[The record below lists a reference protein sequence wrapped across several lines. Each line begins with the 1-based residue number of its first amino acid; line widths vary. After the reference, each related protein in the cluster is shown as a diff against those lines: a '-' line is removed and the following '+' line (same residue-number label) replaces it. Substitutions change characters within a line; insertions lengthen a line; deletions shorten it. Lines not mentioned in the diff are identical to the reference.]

1 MSGETIIEPSRSTPV
16 YGEFD
21 VVVVGGGPAG
31 IMAASAAARA
41 GCSTLLIERY
51 GFLGGAGTA
60 GGLSTFCG
68 LHARTYGAD
77 VRVIRGLADEL
88 LDRLAKLDGL
98 NAPHLT
104 IADGIAAQAFD
115 ISAYKIAADELV
127 TGSGARILFHAMAV
141 GAVMRTT
148 TEIDAVLIESKSGRQ
163 AVRGRFFIDASGDGD
178 LAAWAGVPWEKAPP
192 VDGMMY
198 PSLMFRINGVDVER
212 AGPAPWRTV
221 ERLMDEA
228 ERAGT
233 HTFPRKKPIVRPQR
247 NPLEWRANLTQLRTA
262 DGGAIDGTDV
272 DQLTLGELTGRQQA
286 LDAFTFIRDRTP
298 GFEDSYIV
306 DIAPQIGIRET
317 RRIIGAYQL
326 TEDDVL
332 GCADFDDTIGV
343 NGWPVEAHVAGT
355 VEFRWQRD
363 ERGFNQLPF
372 RIIVPP
378 ATANLYV
385 TGRCSSMTHGAQS
398 AARVTGPCFVMGEAA
413 GTAAGLALA
422 GGVVRRRRR
431 RDRTPAPAGGS
442 GRLPGPH
449 RPRANH
455 LEQIAGI
462 SFGRAT
468 LVRTTPAVSGSGCDS
483 AQAPLQLHARVHPVG
498 DAPRAVDRARADR
511 GRSGEA
517 EDRDRQLHAP
527 SSPPAS
533 ATWTRSWAR
542 SRRRSPP
549 RAGSRSRSARPRR
562 PTRSPR
568 PERPGSTSCP
578 AAT

>member
-1 MSGETIIEPSRSTPV
+1 LNATITEPSRHTPV

-31 IMAASAAARA
+31 IMAASSAARA

-77 VRVIRGLADEL
+77 VRVIRGLADDL
-88 LDRLAKLDGL
+88 LSRLVKLDGL

-141 GAVMRTT
+141 GVVRREGA
-148 TEIDAVLIESKSGRQ
+148 IDAVIIESKSGRQ

-178 LAAWAGVPWEKAPP
+178 LAYWAGVPWEKAPP
-192 VDGMMY
+192 IDGMMY
-198 PSLMFRINGVDVER
+198 PSLMFRINAVDVAK

-221 ERLMDEA
+221 ERLMEEA
-228 ERAGT
+228 EAAGT

-247 NPLEWRANLTQLRTA
+247 NPLEWRANLTQLKRA
-262 DGGAIDGTDV
+262 DGGAIDGTNV
-272 DQLTLGELTGRQQA
+272 DELTRGELTGRQQA

-317 RRIIGAYQL
+317 RRIIGPYQL
-326 TEDDVL
+326 TEEDVL

-355 VEFRWQRD
+355 VEFRWQWK

-372 RIIVPP
+372 RIILPGTRGDGQPVG
-378 ATANLYV
+378 NLYV
-385 TGRCSSMTHGAQS
+385 TGRCASMTHGAQS

-413 GTAAGLALA
+413 GVAASMALSACVA
-422 GGVVRRRRR
+422 GDGIDVPELQRR
-431 RDRTPAPAGGS
+431 
-442 GRLPGPH
+442 
-449 RPRANH
+449 
-455 LEQIAGI
+455 LEDQGAYL
-462 SFGRAT
+462 GRA
-468 LVRTTPAVSGSGCDS
+468 
-483 AQAPLQLHARVHPVG
+483 AP
-498 DAPRAVDRARADR
+498 
-511 GRSGEA
+511 EA
-517 EDRDRQLHAP
+517 IL
-527 SSPPAS
+527 
-533 ATWTRSWAR
+533 
-542 SRRRSPP
+542 
-549 RAGSRSRSARPRR
+549 
-562 PTRSPR
+562 
-568 PERPGSTSCP
+568 
-578 AAT
+578 

>member
-1 MSGETIIEPSRSTPV
+1 MSSETITEPARSTPV

-31 IMAASAAARA
+31 IMAASSAARA

-77 VRVIRGLADEL
+77 VRVIRGLADDL
-88 LDRLAKLDGL
+88 LSRLVKLDGL

-127 TGSGARILFHAMAV
+127 TGAGARILFHAMAV
-141 GAVMRTT
+141 GVVMKNPEISGASAPDISR
-148 TEIDAVLIESKSGRQ
+148 IDAVLIESKSGRQ

-178 LAAWAGVPWEKAPP
+178 LAYWAGVPWEKAPP
-192 VDGMMY
+192 IDGMMY
-198 PSLMFRINGVDVER
+198 PSLMFRINAVDVAK

-221 ERLMDEA
+221 ERLMEEA
-228 ERAGT
+228 EAAGT

-247 NPLEWRANLTQLRTA
+247 NPLEWRANLTQLKRA
-262 DGGAIDGTDV
+262 DGGAIDGTNV
-272 DQLTLGELTGRQQA
+272 DELTRGELTGRQQA

-317 RRIIGAYQL
+317 RRIIGPYQL
-326 TEDDVL
+326 TEEDVL

-355 VEFRWQRD
+355 VEFRWQWR

-372 RIIVPP
+372 RIILPGTRGDGQRVG
-378 ATANLYV
+378 NLYV
-385 TGRCSSMTHGAQS
+385 TGRCASMTHGAQS

-413 GTAAGLALA
+413 GVAASMALSA
-422 GGVVRRRRR
+422 GVAGDGIGVPELQRR
-431 RDRTPAPAGGS
+431 
-442 GRLPGPH
+442 
-449 RPRANH
+449 
-455 LEQIAGI
+455 LEDQGAYL
-462 SFGRAT
+462 GRA
-468 LVRTTPAVSGSGCDS
+468 
-483 AQAPLQLHARVHPVG
+483 AP
-498 DAPRAVDRARADR
+498 
-511 GRSGEA
+511 EA
-517 EDRDRQLHAP
+517 IL
-527 SSPPAS
+527 
-533 ATWTRSWAR
+533 
-542 SRRRSPP
+542 
-549 RAGSRSRSARPRR
+549 
-562 PTRSPR
+562 
-568 PERPGSTSCP
+568 
-578 AAT
+578 

>member
-1 MSGETIIEPSRSTPV
+1 MSGETIIEPSRPVPV

-88 LDRLAKLDGL
+88 LDRLGKLDGL

-127 TGSGARILFHAMAV
+127 TGLGARILFHAMAV
-141 GAVMRTT
+141 GVVMHSR
-148 TEIDAVLIESKSGRQ
+148 TEIDAVIIESKSGRQ

-192 VDGMMY
+192 IDGMMY
-198 PSLMFRINGVDVER
+198 PSLMFRINGVNVER

-272 DQLTLGELTGRQQA
+272 DQLTLGELAGRQQA

-378 ATANLYV
+378 ATGNLYV
-385 TGRCSSMTHGAQS
+385 AGRCASMTHGAQS

-413 GTAAGLALA
+413 GVAAGMALSAGVA
-422 GGVVRRRRR
+422 GGQVDVPELQRRLE
-431 RDRTPAPAGGS
+431 DQGAFLGRTPP
-442 GRLPGPH
+442 
-449 RPRANH
+449 
-455 LEQIAGI
+455 EQV
-462 SFGRAT
+462 
-468 LVRTTPAVSGSGCDS
+468 L
-483 AQAPLQLHARVHPVG
+483 
-498 DAPRAVDRARADR
+498 
-511 GRSGEA
+511 
-517 EDRDRQLHAP
+517 
-527 SSPPAS
+527 
-533 ATWTRSWAR
+533 
-542 SRRRSPP
+542 
-549 RAGSRSRSARPRR
+549 
-562 PTRSPR
+562 
-568 PERPGSTSCP
+568 
-578 AAT
+578 

>member
-1 MSGETIIEPSRSTPV
+1 LNAVITEPSRQTPV

-31 IMAASAAARA
+31 IMAAAAAARA
-41 GCSTLLIERY
+41 GCSALLIERY

-141 GAVMRTT
+141 GAVMAPDSGAI
-148 TEIDAVLIESKSGRQ
+148 EAVLIESKSGRH

-192 VDGMMY
+192 IDGMMY
-198 PSLMFRINGVDVER
+198 PSLMFRINGVDVNR

-221 ERLMDEA
+221 ERLMEEA
-228 ERAGT
+228 EAAGT

-247 NPLEWRANLTQLRTA
+247 NPLEWRANLTQLRRA

-272 DQLTLGELTGRQQA
+272 DELTRGELTGRQQA

-317 RRIIGAYQL
+317 RRIVGPYQL
-326 TEDDVL
+326 TEEDVL
-332 GCADFDDTIGV
+332 GCADFADTIGV
-343 NGWPVEAHVAGT
+343 NGWPVESHVAGT
-355 VEFRWQRD
+355 VEFRWQWR

-372 RIIVPP
+372 RIILPGARGDGRPV
-378 ATANLYV
+378 ANLYV
-385 TGRCSSMTHGAQS
+385 TGRCASMTHGAQS

-413 GTAAGLALA
+413 GTAAGMALA
-422 GGVVRRRRR
+422 AAVAGDSIDVPGLQRRLA
-431 RDRTPAPAGGS
+431 DAGAFLGLSAP
-442 GRLPGPH
+442 
-449 RPRANH
+449 
-455 LEQIAGI
+455 
-462 SFGRAT
+462 
-468 LVRTTPAVSGSGCDS
+468 
-483 AQAPLQLHARVHPVG
+483 
-498 DAPRAVDRARADR
+498 
-511 GRSGEA
+511 EA
-517 EDRDRQLHAP
+517 IL
-527 SSPPAS
+527 
-533 ATWTRSWAR
+533 
-542 SRRRSPP
+542 
-549 RAGSRSRSARPRR
+549 
-562 PTRSPR
+562 
-568 PERPGSTSCP
+568 
-578 AAT
+578 

>member
-1 MSGETIIEPSRSTPV
+1 LNATITEPSRHTPV

-31 IMAASAAARA
+31 IMAASSAARA

-77 VRVIRGLADEL
+77 VRVIRGLADDL
-88 LDRLAKLDGL
+88 LSRLVKLDGL

-141 GAVMRTT
+141 GIVRREGA
-148 TEIDAVLIESKSGRQ
+148 IDAVIIESKSGRQ

-178 LAAWAGVPWEKAPP
+178 LAYWAGVPWEKAPP
-192 VDGMMY
+192 IDGMMY
-198 PSLMFRINGVDVER
+198 PSLMFRINAVDVAK

-221 ERLMDEA
+221 ERLMEEA
-228 ERAGT
+228 EAAGT

-247 NPLEWRANLTQLRTA
+247 NPLEWRANLTQLKRA
-262 DGGAIDGTDV
+262 DGGAIDGTNV
-272 DQLTLGELTGRQQA
+272 DELTRGELTGRQQA

-317 RRIIGAYQL
+317 RRIIGPYQL
-326 TEDDVL
+326 TEEDVL

-355 VEFRWQRD
+355 VEFRWQWK

-372 RIIVPP
+372 RIILPGTRGDGQPVG
-378 ATANLYV
+378 NLYV
-385 TGRCSSMTHGAQS
+385 TGRCASMTHGAQS

-413 GTAAGLALA
+413 GVAASMALSACVA
-422 GGVVRRRRR
+422 GDGIDVPELQRR
-431 RDRTPAPAGGS
+431 
-442 GRLPGPH
+442 
-449 RPRANH
+449 
-455 LEQIAGI
+455 LEDQGAYL
-462 SFGRAT
+462 GRA
-468 LVRTTPAVSGSGCDS
+468 
-483 AQAPLQLHARVHPVG
+483 AP
-498 DAPRAVDRARADR
+498 
-511 GRSGEA
+511 EA
-517 EDRDRQLHAP
+517 IL
-527 SSPPAS
+527 
-533 ATWTRSWAR
+533 
-542 SRRRSPP
+542 
-549 RAGSRSRSARPRR
+549 
-562 PTRSPR
+562 
-568 PERPGSTSCP
+568 
-578 AAT
+578 

>member
-1 MSGETIIEPSRSTPV
+1 LSRETITEPARSTPV

-31 IMAASAAARA
+31 IMAASSAARA

-68 LHARTYGAD
+68 LHARTYGSD

-141 GAVMRTT
+141 GVVMRRGTGT
-148 TEIDAVLIESKSGRQ
+148 DAIDAVIIESKSGRQ

-178 LAAWAGVPWEKAPP
+178 LACWAGVPWEKAPP
-192 VDGMMY
+192 INGMMY
-198 PSLMFRINGVDVER
+198 PSLMFRINAVDVAK

-221 ERLMDEA
+221 ERLMEEA
-228 ERAGT
+228 EAAGT

-247 NPLEWRANLTQLRTA
+247 NPLEWRANLTQLRRA

-272 DQLTLGELTGRQQA
+272 DELTRGELIGRQQA

-317 RRIIGAYQL
+317 RRIIGPYQL
-326 TEDDVL
+326 TEEDVL

-355 VEFRWQRD
+355 VEFRWQRKD
-363 ERGFNQLPF
+363 RGFNQLPF
-372 RIIVPP
+372 RIILPGHRGDGQRVG
-378 ATANLYV
+378 NLYV
-385 TGRCSSMTHGAQS
+385 TGRCASMTHGAQS

-413 GTAAGLALA
+413 GTAASMALSA
-422 GGVVRRRRR
+422 GVAGDGIDV
-431 RDRTPAPAGGS
+431 PALQ
-442 GRLPGPH
+442 GRLENQG
-449 RPRANH
+449 AY
-455 LEQIAGI
+455 L
-462 SFGRAT
+462 GR
-468 LVRTTPAVSGSGCDS
+468 V
-483 AQAPLQLHARVHPVG
+483 AP
-498 DAPRAVDRARADR
+498 
-511 GRSGEA
+511 EA
-517 EDRDRQLHAP
+517 IL
-527 SSPPAS
+527 
-533 ATWTRSWAR
+533 
-542 SRRRSPP
+542 
-549 RAGSRSRSARPRR
+549 
-562 PTRSPR
+562 
-568 PERPGSTSCP
+568 
-578 AAT
+578 

>member
-1 MSGETIIEPSRSTPV
+1 MNQAWQQGHQRVSMSEETCLSGETITEPSRQTPV

-31 IMAASAAARA
+31 IMAAAAAARA
-41 GCSTLLIERY
+41 GCSALLIERY

-68 LHARTYGAD
+68 LHARTHGQD

-88 LDRLAKLDGL
+88 LERLVKLDGL

-141 GAVMRTT
+141 GAVLAPSGGL
-148 TEIDAVLIESKSGRQ
+148 DAVLIESKSGRQ

-178 LAAWAGVPWEKAPP
+178 LACWAGVPWEKAPP
-192 VDGMMY
+192 IDGMMY
-198 PSLMFRINGVDVER
+198 PSLMFRINGVDVAK

-221 ERLMDEA
+221 ERLMEEA
-228 ERAGT
+228 EAAGT
-233 HTFPRKKPIVRPQR
+233 HAFPRKKPIVRPQR
-247 NPLEWRANLTQLRTA
+247 NPLEWRANLTQLRRE
-262 DGGAIDGTDV
+262 DGGAIDVTSV
-272 DQLTLGELTGRQQA
+272 DELTRGELIGRQQA

-326 TEDDVL
+326 TEEDVL

-343 NGWPVEAHVAGT
+343 NGWPVESHVAGT
-355 VEFRWQRD
+355 VEFRWQWR

-372 RIIVPP
+372 RIIVPGNRGDGRP
-378 ATANLYV
+378 VANLYV
-385 TGRCSSMTHGAQS
+385 TGRCASMTHGAQS

-413 GTAAGLALA
+413 GTAAGMALSA
-422 GGVVRRRRR
+422 GVPGGAIDVTGLQRRLE
-431 RDRTPAPAGGS
+431 DAGAF
-442 GRLPGPH
+442 L
-449 RPRANH
+449 
-455 LEQIAGI
+455 
-462 SFGRAT
+462 
-468 LVRTTPAVSGSGCDS
+468 
-483 AQAPLQLHARVHPVG
+483 
-498 DAPRAVDRARADR
+498 
-511 GRSGEA
+511 GRSEPEA
-517 EDRDRQLHAP
+517 VL
-527 SSPPAS
+527 
-533 ATWTRSWAR
+533 
-542 SRRRSPP
+542 
-549 RAGSRSRSARPRR
+549 
-562 PTRSPR
+562 
-568 PERPGSTSCP
+568 
-578 AAT
+578 

>member
-1 MSGETIIEPSRSTPV
+1 LSGVTVTEPSRQTPV

-88 LDRLAKLDGL
+88 LSRLVKLDGL

-141 GAVMRTT
+141 GVVMKNPEVSGASAPDTSR
-148 TEIDAVLIESKSGRQ
+148 IDAVLIESKSGRQ

-178 LAAWAGVPWEKAPP
+178 LAYWAGVPWEKAPP
-192 VDGMMY
+192 IDGMMY
-198 PSLMFRINGVDVER
+198 PSLMFRINAVDVGK

-221 ERLMDEA
+221 ERLMEEA
-228 ERAGT
+228 EAAGT

-247 NPLEWRANLTQLRTA
+247 NPLEWRANLTQLRNP
-262 DGGAIDGTDV
+262 DGGAIDGTSV
-272 DQLTLGELTGRQQA
+272 DELTRGELIGRQQA

-298 GFEDSYIV
+298 GFEDAYIV

-317 RRIIGAYQL
+317 RRIIGPYQL
-326 TEDDVL
+326 TESDVL

-355 VEFRWQRD
+355 VEFRWQWE

-372 RIIVPP
+372 RIILPGSGAGGQPVG
-378 ATANLYV
+378 NLYV
-385 TGRCSSMTHGAQS
+385 AGRCASMTHGAQS

-413 GTAAGLALA
+413 GTAAGMALSGGLA
-422 GGVVRRRRR
+422 GDAIDVPELQRRLE
-431 RDRTPAPAGGS
+431 DQGAYLGRTAP
-442 GRLPGPH
+442 
-449 RPRANH
+449 
-455 LEQIAGI
+455 E
-462 SFGRAT
+462 
-468 LVRTTPAVSGSGCDS
+468 AV
-483 AQAPLQLHARVHPVG
+483 L
-498 DAPRAVDRARADR
+498 
-511 GRSGEA
+511 
-517 EDRDRQLHAP
+517 
-527 SSPPAS
+527 
-533 ATWTRSWAR
+533 
-542 SRRRSPP
+542 
-549 RAGSRSRSARPRR
+549 
-562 PTRSPR
+562 
-568 PERPGSTSCP
+568 
-578 AAT
+578 

>member
-1 MSGETIIEPSRSTPV
+1 M

-31 IMAASAAARA
+31 IMAATAAARA

-68 LHARTYGAD
+68 LHARTYGSD

-88 LDRLAKLDGL
+88 LDRLGKLDGL

-141 GAVMRTT
+141 GVVMRAGAGA
-148 TEIDAVLIESKSGRQ
+148 EIDAVLIESKSGRQ

-192 VDGMMY
+192 IDGMMY

-221 ERLMDEA
+221 ERLMEEA
-228 ERAGT
+228 EAAGT

-247 NPLEWRANLTQLRTA
+247 NPLEWRANLTQLRRA

-272 DQLTLGELTGRQQA
+272 DELTRGELIGRQQA
-286 LDAFTFIRDRTP
+286 LDAFTFIRDRTA

-317 RRIIGAYQL
+317 RRIIGPYQL
-326 TEDDVL
+326 TEEDVL
-332 GCADFDDTIGV
+332 GCADFGDTIGV

-355 VEFRWQRD
+355 VEFRWQWKD
-363 ERGFNQLPF
+363 RGFNQLPF
-372 RIIVPP
+372 RIILPGRGGDGQLVG
-378 ATANLYV
+378 NLYV
-385 TGRCSSMTHGAQS
+385 AGRCASMTHGAQS

-413 GTAAGLALA
+413 GTAAGMALDA
-422 GGVVRRRRR
+422 GV
-431 RDRTPAPAGGS
+431 A
-442 GRLPGPH
+442 
-449 RPRANH
+449 
-455 LEQIAGI
+455 
-462 SFGRAT
+462 
-468 LVRTTPAVSGSGCDS
+468 
-483 AQAPLQLHARVHPVG
+483 G
-498 DAPRAVDRARADR
+498 DAVDVPELQRRLENEGAFLGRTAPEAV
-511 GRSGEA
+511 
-517 EDRDRQLHAP
+517 L
-527 SSPPAS
+527 
-533 ATWTRSWAR
+533 
-542 SRRRSPP
+542 
-549 RAGSRSRSARPRR
+549 
-562 PTRSPR
+562 
-568 PERPGSTSCP
+568 
-578 AAT
+578 

>member
-1 MSGETIIEPSRSTPV
+1 MSGEAIVEPSRATPV

-68 LHARTYGAD
+68 LHARTRGAD

-141 GAVMRTT
+141 GVAMKNTGQ
-148 TEIDAVLIESKSGRQ
+148 IDAVIIESKSGRQ
-163 AVRGRFFIDASGDGD
+163 AVRGRFFVDASGDGD

-192 VDGMMY
+192 IDGMMY
-198 PSLMFRINGVDVER
+198 PSLMFRINGVDVGR

-228 ERAGT
+228 EQAGT

-272 DQLTLGELTGRQQA
+272 DQLTLGELAGRQQA

-372 RIIVPP
+372 RIMVPP

-385 TGRCSSMTHGAQS
+385 AGRCASMTHGAQS

-413 GTAAGLALA
+413 GVAAGMALSA
-422 GGVVRRRRR
+422 GVTGDRIDVPELQRR
-431 RDRTPAPAGGS
+431 
-442 GRLPGPH
+442 
-449 RPRANH
+449 
-455 LEQIAGI
+455 LENQGA
-462 SFGRAT
+462 F
-468 LVRTTPAVSGSGCDS
+468 L
-483 AQAPLQLHARVHPVG
+483 
-498 DAPRAVDRARADR
+498 
-511 GRSGEA
+511 GRSEPEA
-517 EDRDRQLHAP
+517 VL
-527 SSPPAS
+527 
-533 ATWTRSWAR
+533 
-542 SRRRSPP
+542 
-549 RAGSRSRSARPRR
+549 
-562 PTRSPR
+562 
-568 PERPGSTSCP
+568 
-578 AAT
+578 

>member
-1 MSGETIIEPSRSTPV
+1 MGDDVSGRTVTEPSRQTPV

-31 IMAASAAARA
+31 IMAAAAAARA
-41 GCSTLLIERY
+41 GVTVLLIERY

-68 LHARTYGAD
+68 LHARTYGRD

-88 LDRLAKLDGL
+88 LDRLGKLNGL
-98 NAPHLT
+98 SAPHLT

-127 TGSGARILFHAMAV
+127 TGSGARVLFHAMAV
-141 GAVMRTT
+141 GAVLAPSGAV
-148 TEIDAVLIESKSGRQ
+148 DAVLIESKSGRQ

-192 VDGMMY
+192 ADGMMY
-198 PSLMFRINGVDVER
+198 PSLMFRINGVDVGR

-221 ERLMDEA
+221 ERLMEEA
-228 ERAGT
+228 EAAGT

-247 NPLEWRANLTQLRTA
+247 NPLEWRANLTQLRRA

-272 DQLTLGELTGRQQA
+272 DELTRGELIGRQQA

-298 GFEDSYIV
+298 GFADSYIV

-326 TEDDVL
+326 TEEDVL

-343 NGWPVEAHVAGT
+343 NGWPVESHVAGT
-355 VEFRWQRD
+355 VEFRWQWR

-372 RIIVPP
+372 RIILPGTRGDGR
-378 ATANLYV
+378 AAANLYV
-385 TGRCSSMTHGAQS
+385 TGRCASMTHGAQS

-413 GTAAGLALA
+413 GTAAAMALSAGVAGNAIDVAGLQRRLED
-422 GGVVRRRRR
+422 GG
-431 RDRTPAPAGGS
+431 AF
-442 GRLPGPH
+442 L
-449 RPRANH
+449 
-455 LEQIAGI
+455 
-462 SFGRAT
+462 
-468 LVRTTPAVSGSGCDS
+468 
-483 AQAPLQLHARVHPVG
+483 
-498 DAPRAVDRARADR
+498 
-511 GRSGEA
+511 GRSAPEA
-517 EDRDRQLHAP
+517 VL
-527 SSPPAS
+527 
-533 ATWTRSWAR
+533 
-542 SRRRSPP
+542 
-549 RAGSRSRSARPRR
+549 
-562 PTRSPR
+562 
-568 PERPGSTSCP
+568 
-578 AAT
+578 

>member
-1 MSGETIIEPSRSTPV
+1 MSGATITEPSRHTPV

-31 IMAASAAARA
+31 IMAATAAARA

-77 VRVIRGLADEL
+77 VRVIRGQADEL

-141 GAVMRTT
+141 GIVMKNPEMSGALAPDISRIGRGGAEAGGTGADA
-148 TEIDAVLIESKSGRQ
+148 IDAVIIESKSGRQ

-178 LAAWAGVPWEKAPP
+178 LAYWAGVPWEKAPP
-192 VDGMMY
+192 IDGMMY
-198 PSLMFRINGVDVER
+198 PSLMFRINGVDVAK

-221 ERLMDEA
+221 ERLMEEA
-228 ERAGT
+228 EAAGT

-247 NPLEWRANLTQLRTA
+247 NPLEWRANLTQLRRE

-272 DQLTLGELTGRQQA
+272 DELTRGELIGRQQA

-317 RRIIGAYQL
+317 RRIVGPYQL

-355 VEFRWQRD
+355 VEFRWQRK

-372 RIIVPP
+372 RIILPGPRGDGQLVG
-378 ATANLYV
+378 NLYV
-385 TGRCSSMTHGAQS
+385 TGRCASMTHGAQS

-413 GTAAGLALA
+413 GTAASMALSA
-422 GGVVRRRRR
+422 GV
-431 RDRTPAPAGGS
+431 A
-442 GRLPGPH
+442 
-449 RPRANH
+449 
-455 LEQIAGI
+455 
-462 SFGRAT
+462 
-468 LVRTTPAVSGSGCDS
+468 
-483 AQAPLQLHARVHPVG
+483 G
-498 DAPRAVDRARADR
+498 DAIEVPGLQRRLEDQGAYL
-511 GRSGEA
+511 GRTAPEA
-517 EDRDRQLHAP
+517 IL
-527 SSPPAS
+527 
-533 ATWTRSWAR
+533 
-542 SRRRSPP
+542 
-549 RAGSRSRSARPRR
+549 
-562 PTRSPR
+562 
-568 PERPGSTSCP
+568 
-578 AAT
+578 

>member
-1 MSGETIIEPSRSTPV
+1 VTGTITEPSRTTPV

-41 GCSTLLIERY
+41 GQSTLLIERY

-68 LHARTYGAD
+68 LHARTYGED
-77 VRVIRGLADEL
+77 VRVIRGLADEV
-88 LDRLAKLDGL
+88 LDRLVKLDGL

-141 GAVMRTT
+141 GAVVTDAGPSST
-148 TEIDAVLIESKSGRQ
+148 GTIDAVLIESKSGRQ

-178 LAAWAGVPWEKAPP
+178 LAAWAGVPYEKAPP
-192 VDGMMY
+192 IDGMMY
-198 PSLMFRINGVDVER
+198 PSLMFRINGVDVAK

-228 ERAGT
+228 EQAGT
-233 HTFPRKKPIVRPQR
+233 HSFPRKKPIVRPQR
-247 NPLEWRANLTQLRTA
+247 NPLEWRANLTQLRRE
-262 DGGAIDGTDV
+262 DGGAIDGTNV
-272 DQLTLGELTGRQQA
+272 DELTRGELTGRQQA

-317 RRIIGAYQL
+317 RRIIGEYQL

-332 GCADFDDTIGV
+332 GCADFGDTIGV
-343 NGWPVEAHVAGT
+343 NGWPVESHVAGT

-363 ERGFNQLPF
+363 PRGFNQLPF
-372 RIIVPP
+372 RIILPGAV
-378 ATANLYV
+378 ANLYV
-385 TGRCSSMTHGAQS
+385 TGRCASMTHGAQS
-398 AARVTGPCFVMGEAA
+398 AARVTGPCFAMGEAA

-422 GGVVRRRRR
+422 AGLAGDQISVPELQRRLENQGAYLGRN
-431 RDRTPAPAGGS
+431 AP
-442 GRLPGPH
+442 
-449 RPRANH
+449 
-455 LEQIAGI
+455 E
-462 SFGRAT
+462 
-468 LVRTTPAVSGSGCDS
+468 AV
-483 AQAPLQLHARVHPVG
+483 L
-498 DAPRAVDRARADR
+498 
-511 GRSGEA
+511 
-517 EDRDRQLHAP
+517 
-527 SSPPAS
+527 
-533 ATWTRSWAR
+533 
-542 SRRRSPP
+542 
-549 RAGSRSRSARPRR
+549 
-562 PTRSPR
+562 
-568 PERPGSTSCP
+568 
-578 AAT
+578 

>member
-1 MSGETIIEPSRSTPV
+1 MSPQGEESVLSGETIIEPSRATPV

-68 LHARTYGAD
+68 LHARTYGSD

-98 NAPHLT
+98 NEPHLT

-127 TGSGARILFHAMAV
+127 TGSGARILFHALAV
-141 GAVMRTT
+141 GVAMKNGGGLAAHRATSSGPVAHRANTDMASGATGPIQG
-148 TEIDAVLIESKSGRQ
+148 EIDAVIIESKSGRQ

-192 VDGMMY
+192 IDGMMY
-198 PSLMFRINGVDVER
+198 PSLMFRINGVNVER

-272 DQLTLGELTGRQQA
+272 DQLTLGELAGRQQA

-317 RRIIGAYQL
+317 RRIVGAYQL

-343 NGWPVEAHVAGT
+343 NGWPVEAHVAGN

-372 RIIVPP
+372 RIMLPP
-378 ATANLYV
+378 ATENLYV
-385 TGRCSSMTHGAQS
+385 AGRCASMTHGAQS

-413 GTAAGLALA
+413 GLAASMALSADCA
-422 GGVVRRRRR
+422 GGRIDVPELQRRL
-431 RDRTPAPAGGS
+431 DDQGAYLGRTAP
-442 GRLPGPH
+442 
-449 RPRANH
+449 
-455 LEQIAGI
+455 EQV
-462 SFGRAT
+462 
-468 LVRTTPAVSGSGCDS
+468 L
-483 AQAPLQLHARVHPVG
+483 
-498 DAPRAVDRARADR
+498 
-511 GRSGEA
+511 
-517 EDRDRQLHAP
+517 
-527 SSPPAS
+527 
-533 ATWTRSWAR
+533 
-542 SRRRSPP
+542 
-549 RAGSRSRSARPRR
+549 
-562 PTRSPR
+562 
-568 PERPGSTSCP
+568 
-578 AAT
+578 

>member
-1 MSGETIIEPSRSTPV
+1 VSSETITEPSRQTPV

-31 IMAASAAARA
+31 IMAATAAARA

-88 LDRLAKLDGL
+88 LDRLVKLDGL

-141 GAVMRTT
+141 GVVMRDD
-148 TEIDAVLIESKSGRQ
+148 IDAVIIESKSGRQ

-178 LAAWAGVPWEKAPP
+178 LAYWAGVPWEKAPP
-192 VDGMMY
+192 IDGMMY
-198 PSLMFRINGVDVER
+198 PSLMFRINAVDVAK

-221 ERLMDEA
+221 ERLMEEA
-228 ERAGT
+228 EAAGT

-247 NPLEWRANLTQLRTA
+247 NPLEWRANLTQLRRA

-272 DQLTLGELTGRQQA
+272 DELTRGELTGRQQA

-317 RRIIGAYQL
+317 RRIIGPYQL
-326 TEDDVL
+326 TEEDVL
-332 GCADFDDTIGV
+332 GCADFGDTIGV

-355 VEFRWQRD
+355 VEFRWQRKD
-363 ERGFNQLPF
+363 RGFNQLPF
-372 RIIVPP
+372 RIILPGRGGDGQRVG
-378 ATANLYV
+378 NLYV
-385 TGRCSSMTHGAQS
+385 TGRCASMTHGAQS

-413 GTAAGLALA
+413 GTAASMALSAGVA
-422 GGVVRRRRR
+422 GGAIDVTGLQRRLEDQGAYLGRV
-431 RDRTPAPAGGS
+431 AP
-442 GRLPGPH
+442 
-449 RPRANH
+449 
-455 LEQIAGI
+455 
-462 SFGRAT
+462 
-468 LVRTTPAVSGSGCDS
+468 
-483 AQAPLQLHARVHPVG
+483 
-498 DAPRAVDRARADR
+498 
-511 GRSGEA
+511 EA
-517 EDRDRQLHAP
+517 IL
-527 SSPPAS
+527 
-533 ATWTRSWAR
+533 
-542 SRRRSPP
+542 
-549 RAGSRSRSARPRR
+549 
-562 PTRSPR
+562 
-568 PERPGSTSCP
+568 
-578 AAT
+578 